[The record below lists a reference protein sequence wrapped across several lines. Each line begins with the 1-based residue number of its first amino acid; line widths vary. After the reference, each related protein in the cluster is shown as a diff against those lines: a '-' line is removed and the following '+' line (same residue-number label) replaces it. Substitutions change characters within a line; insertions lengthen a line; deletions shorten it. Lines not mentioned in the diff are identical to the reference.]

1 MKAAQ
6 HLFKFSEGGI
16 HATNFR
22 GGMRVG
28 RCGPRPS
35 GGMSGVRCLAE
46 RTRLR
51 LKTRASRPG
60 TWVHNPTF
68 ASSTSTFRSFFGW
81 SNNSKKAR
89 INNCIFAQQG
99 VLRALRPNS
108 RDGAGIRARGAE
120 HNRLAP
126 ARPAVVQPVSSFH
139 RFLFRLRGP
148 NDLLKRTPEPCAIV
162 NRPDLAGGFTN
173 ARGAIDVGQFCFFS
187 GHLFVFQNSSA
198 PDLLAV

>member
-1 MKAAQ
+1 VWGAASAV
-6 HLFKFSEGGI
+6 LP
-16 HATNFR
+16 A
-22 GGMRVG
+22 
-28 RCGPRPS
+28 
-35 GGMSGVRCLAE
+35 GMSGLRCLAE

-99 VLRALRPNS
+99 VLQALRPNS

-139 RFLFRLRGP
+139 RFLSAPRPRTTCSNARP
-148 NDLLKRTPEPCAIV
+148 NDARSLSPRSRGWFHECVGCDGCRTI
-162 NRPDLAGGFTN
+162 
-173 ARGAIDVGQFCFFS
+173 
-187 GHLFVFQNSSA
+187 LFV
-198 PDLLAV
+198 